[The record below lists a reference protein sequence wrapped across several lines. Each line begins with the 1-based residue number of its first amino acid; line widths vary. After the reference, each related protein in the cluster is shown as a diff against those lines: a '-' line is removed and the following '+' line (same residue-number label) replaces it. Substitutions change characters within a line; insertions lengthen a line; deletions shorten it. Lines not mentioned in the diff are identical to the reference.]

1 MALHVS
7 NAQQV
12 NGTQS
17 ASAEEEELYDQLL
30 RLRDSVI
37 AGTHPQLKLS
47 AAAIDELLKAQRH
60 TATAT
65 AEPSPPPVV
74 NGFAD
79 NGVAFD
85 ANGTT
90 NAPQSSIAPTF
101 AGLPGLQ
108 APSNSLVNNS
118 VHTPHKP
125 SSSGT
130 LDPIFLEKSDSL
142 VRAEGQLKRQRIERE
157 LQTQYDQ
164 RKPAHGARDKDA
176 AVDAPVALDVE
187 DILVKASAREP
198 HLSGLMPPKPS
209 TPSSF
214 DENDYYSSQVESEWS
229 SPESASKVSDRAAGA
244 DFTGFHETSNGAS
257 ASHVKTS
264 NAAPQL
270 GQSAKDHAVQVNN
283 LQSQGVYHVDDDDDD
298 DDEYDPED
306 VPAFASFPNGNNVP
320 VGGHVTPPEDDDDS
334 EYEPG
339 EITQESAVPTP
350 YEQRQPPSQP
360 SPQVPVIRNHLTH
373 IAAPQPNR
381 VSPLAV
387 AKRPSIELELING
400 RPEVVQKSR
409 PKPNRA
415 STGSPPYT
423 GTGAK
428 KGKKKKRKRD
438 QEPTNRNNKKSRRE
452 RNAAAQSPPSPAHNQ
467 PYIKDEPISPPPF
480 ANVPE
485 VQPFGQRAAQY
496 RPAEIDLVSP
506 RHIPQ
511 STQYAHEAP
520 RSGLRYEYA
529 APASPA
535 VVQVASP
542 AHRAVHR
549 DTQDL
554 RRVASLHYAQRPSS
568 PAQRAYSPA
577 PSRTVSMTY
586 GDPRLS
592 RAMEV
597 ESPQYQ
603 EPVPP
608 EAARDVRHERSRSPP
623 RLQEYQ
629 DPYARVSSPAM
640 LPPPPAAPPRRI
652 VVDQYGNRYYAA
664 EPAPIQPPPP
674 ARASVAP
681 VERRPAMEFGYERAP
696 SRMATTYGQAP
707 TQYEAA
713 DRMAPPPS
721 RRPIPDERTAYV
733 DAGGYRVRDYEPPS
747 SQVRYVEAPTSPT
760 YQPVPA
766 ARYETMAPPPPPSEP
781 TSPVYAPI
789 RSYSVRPE
797 ESAPMPTPTAY
808 APRQASV
815 APVQYARQEP
825 SGIAATPTRA
835 MSVMPGYEQ
844 PTSAKRAYS
853 HAPAQVRYLDQYGRE
868 VFPSEVRQMPA
879 ADYRY
884 QQ

>member
-7 NAQQV
+7 SAEQV

-17 ASAEEEELYDQLL
+17 PSAEQEELYDQLL
-30 RLRDSVI
+30 RLRDAVI
-37 AGTHPQLKLS
+37 AGTHPQLKLPP
-47 AAAIDELLKAQRH
+47 AAIEELLKAQRQ
-60 TATAT
+60 TPAAS
-65 AEPSPPPVV
+65 AESTPPAV
-74 NGFAD
+74 NGFASND
-79 NGVAFD
+79 VAFE
-85 ANGTT
+85 ANGIT
-90 NAPQSSIAPTF
+90 NNTQQFSHTPTLP
-101 AGLPGLQ
+101 GLPGLQ
-108 APSNSLVNNS
+108 ASTNTLVNNNS
-118 VHTPHKP
+118 VHTPQKP

-130 LDPIFLEKSDSL
+130 LHPIFLEKSDSL

-157 LQTQYDQ
+157 LQNQYDQ
-164 RKPAHGARDKDA
+164 RKPAHGNRDKDA
-176 AVDAPVALDVE
+176 AADAPSSLDVE
-187 DILVKASAREP
+187 AILAKASARAP
-198 HLSGLMPPKPS
+198 HISGLVPPKAS

-229 SPESASKVSDRAAGA
+229 SPRSASKVSDRAAGA
-244 DFTGFHETSNGAS
+244 DFNGIHESSNAAS
-257 ASHVKTS
+257 ASHAKTS
-264 NAAPQL
+264 AAAPQPR
-270 GQSAKDHAVQVNN
+270 QSGN
-283 LQSQGVYHVDDDDDD
+283 LPFQDVYHVDDDDD

-306 VPAFASFPNGNNVP
+306 VTVFGSFPNGNNAT
-320 VGGHVTPPEDDDDS
+320 VGGHITPPEDDDDS

-350 YEQRQPPSQP
+350 HDQGQHSSQP

-387 AKRPSIELELING
+387 AKHPSIELELING
-400 RPEVVQKSR
+400 KPEVVQKRRRNHS
-409 PKPNRA
+409 RA
-415 STGSPPYT
+415 SSGSPPFT
-423 GTGAK
+423 GGKK
-428 KGKKKKRKRD
+428 KGKKKRKRD
-438 QEPTNRNNKKSRRE
+438 QEHTSRNNKKSRRE
-452 RNAAAQSPPSPAHNQ
+452 RNAAAHSPQYPAQDQ

-480 ANVPE
+480 ANIPE
-485 VQPFGQRAAQY
+485 VQPYGQRATQY
-496 RPAEIDLVSP
+496 RPSDIDLVSP
-506 RHIPQ
+506 RHVP
-511 STQYAHEAP
+511 QYAHGAP
-520 RSGLRYEYA
+520 RSALRYEYA

-535 VVQVASP
+535 VVRVASP

-554 RRVASLHYAQRPSS
+554 RRVASLHYAQRPPS
-568 PAQRAYSPA
+568 PAQQAYSPA

-592 RAMEV
+592 RAVEV
-597 ESPQYQ
+597 EPPQYQ
-603 EPVPP
+603 EQPP
-608 EAARDVRHERSRSPP
+608 QEAVRYVRHERSRSPP

-640 LPPPPAAPPRRI
+640 MPPPAAPPRRI

-664 EPAPIQPPPP
+664 EPAPAQPPPS

-681 VERRPAMEFGYERAP
+681 VERRSTMELGYERAP
-696 SRMATTYGQAP
+696 SRMATSYAQPSAAP

-713 DRMAPPPS
+713 DRMAPPPP
-721 RRPIPDERTAYV
+721 RRPVPDERTTNV
-733 DAGGYRVRDYEPPS
+733 DAGGYRVRDYEPSS

-760 YQPVPA
+760 YQPVLA
-766 ARYETMAPPPPPSEP
+766 ARYDAMPPPPPREP

-797 ESAPMPTPTAY
+797 ESAPMPTPTGY

-825 SGIAATPTRA
+825 AATPARA
-835 MSVMPGYEQ
+835 MSVVPGYEQ
-844 PTSAKRAYS
+844 PAPAARAYS
-853 HAPAQVRYLDQYGRE
+853 QAPGPVRYLDQYGRE
-868 VFPSEVRQMPA
+868 VYPSEVRQVPA
-879 ADYRY
+879 LDYRY